1 MQLLLIHGP
10 NHSQLGSRDPAQYG
24 TATLQDVVDAA
35 REEAAAHGGSLEDL
49 QSEHEGV
56 VIERLHKARVDGTD
70 GIIINAGAWT
80 HYAYALHDALE
91 MITKP
96 CIEVHLSNLQAREPF
111 RHRSVIAP
119 VCDGV
124 IAGFGIDGYPLA
136 VRAAVA
142 LHQRRGSA

>member
-35 REEAAAHGGSLEDL
+35 REEAATHGGSLEDL
-49 QSEHEGV
+49 QSEYEGV